1 MDAFRP
7 FSDLR
12 VADFSQGVAGPYCG
26 QLLALYGA
34 EVIKVEPL
42 EGDWSR
48 PLGKKPRAFSPV
60 FMAVNRGKRSVAID
74 LKQADGRE
82 IAGRLATAA
91 DVVIESFR
99 PGIADRLGFGH
110 GAVSALNSDV
120 IYVSITGYG
129 QAGPY
134 RDRPATDAILQAFT
148 GMADFNRG
156 KDGIPHKV
164 RTIPIDTAAGMYAF
178 QNVSA
183 ALYARARGGGGR
195 RFDVSLMGSAGAFQA
210 TRILEYHLDEGDPP
224 PEQYMPVGL
233 YQARDRAIGVAT
245 IRQGQFERL
254 CAALECPEVADDPRF
269 ASNWDRMRNADALD
283 ALLELRLGTRDAAE
297 WSALLVAKGIMSAP
311 ANTYSEF
318 LADPHVAAV
327 GAVAWPDQDGVGPV
341 PVVNVPGT
349 DEAALDS
356 RTAPALGAHT
366 EAVLAG
372 LGLDDDDIGRLRA
385 RGVIPAGAG

>member
-1 MDAFRP
+1 MDASRP
-7 FSDLR
+7 FSDLC
-12 VADFSQGVAGPYCG
+12 VADFSQGLAGPYCG

-34 EVIKVEPL
+34 DVVKVEPL
-42 EGDWSR
+42 EGDWAR
-48 PLGKKPRAFSPV
+48 PLGKKPRAVSPL
-60 FMAVNRGKRSVAID
+60 FLAVNRGKRSVAID
-74 LKQADGRE
+74 LKHADGRD
-82 IAGRLATAA
+82 IAGRLAAGA

-99 PGIADRLGFGH
+99 PSIADRLGFGH
-110 GAVSALNSDV
+110 GAVSARNPNV

-156 KDGIPHKV
+156 KDGAPHKV

-178 QNVSA
+178 QNVCA
-183 ALYARARGGGGR
+183 ALYARERGGGGR
-195 RFDVSLMGSAGAFQA
+195 RVDVSLMGSAGAFQA

-233 YQARDRAIGVAT
+233 YQARDRTIGVAT

-254 CAALECPEVADDPRF
+254 CAALDCPELADDPRF
-269 ASNWDRMRNADALD
+269 ASNWDRMRNADALH
-283 ALLELRLGTRDAAE
+283 ALLEARLGTRDAAV

-311 ANTYSEF
+311 ANTYTEF

-327 GAVAWPDQDGVGPV
+327 GAVGWLDQDGIGRV

-349 DEAALDS
+349 DEAALNP
-356 RTAPALGAHT
+356 RAAPALGAHT
-366 EAVLAG
+366 AEVLTG
-372 LGLDDDDIGRLRA
+372 LGLGPDDIGRLR
-385 RGVIPAGAG
+385 GGGIIPAGEG